1 MTLSSTLTQLLR
13 FLDASPTPFHA
24 TRNIRQRLLDAG
36 FIALDEGDAWKL
48 AANTGYVVTRNDS
61 SVIAFHT
68 GSNDALTAGI
78 RMIGAHTDSPCLKL
92 KPNASYA
99 KQGYRQLGVE
109 TYGGVLQRSWF
120 DRDLTLAGRV
130 SVLTSDGNIQQLLIN
145 FERAIACVPSLAI
158 HLDRDIN
165 QGRAINAQKEL
176 PLLLGDKDIDFSELV
191 CQQIHAEYP
200 ELQIDKIL
208 DWEISAADT
217 QAAQV
222 IGVNGEF
229 IAAARLDNLLSCYV
243 GLEALLN
250 ADKTQPMLL
259 VCTDHEEIGSQSC
272 CGAQGPFLESV
283 LRRWLGDE
291 ESYARA
297 IHKSLLISA
306 DNAHGV
312 HPNYPEK
319 HDEYHGPMLN
329 AGPVIKINANQRY
342 ASTDVTQ
349 SFFRQLCAQAEVPA
363 QQFVARA
370 DMGCG
375 STIGPI
381 TSSVVG
387 VKTVDIGLPTFAMHS
402 IRELAGS
409 RDAEYLVRV
418 FRAFYQTQQLP
429 S

>member
-1 MTLSSTLTQLLR
+1 MTELIDGLLT
-13 FLDASPTPFHA
+13 FLTRSPTSFHA
-24 TRNIRQRLLDAG
+24 TANIKQAAVNAG
-36 FIALDEGDAWKL
+36 FIALDEGEAWQIQ
-48 AANTGYVVTRNDS
+48 ADTGYVVTRNDS
-61 SVIAFHT
+61 SVIVFHT
-68 GSNDALTAGI
+68 GKSSVFESGI
-78 RMIGAHTDSPCLKL
+78 RMVGAHTDSPCLKL

-99 KQGYRQLGVE
+99 KQTYRQLSVE

-130 SVLTSDGNIQQLLIN
+130 SFLNTAGAIEQRLIH
-145 FERAIACVPSLAI
+145 FARAIACVPSLAI

-176 PLLLGDKDIDFSELV
+176 PLVIGDKEIDFEAV
-191 CQQIHAEYP
+191 VVAQIHAEHP
-200 ELQIDKIL
+200 DAQVQRML

-217 QAAQV
+217 QPPQLV
-222 IGVNGEF
+222 GVNGEF
-229 IAAARLDNLLSCYV
+229 IASARLDNLLSCYL
-243 GLEALLN
+243 GLYALLA
-250 ADKTQPMLL
+250 ADKQQPQLL
-259 VCTDHEEIGSQSC
+259 VCTDHEEVGSQSC

-319 HDEYHGPMLN
+319 HDEHHGPALN

-349 SFFRQLCAQAEVPA
+349 SFFRHLCQQADVPV

-387 VKTVDIGLPTFAMHS
+387 VKTIDIGLPTFAMHS
-402 IRELAGS
+402 IRELSGS
-409 RDAEYLVRV
+409 KDADYLARALT
-418 FRAFYQTQQLP
+418 AFYQTDALP
-429 S
+429 V

>member
-1 MTLSSTLTQLLR
+1 MTDTIRGLLD
-13 FLDASPTPFHA
+13 FLDRSPTPFHA
-24 TRNIRQRLLDAG
+24 TANLSRALQNAG
-36 FIALDEGDAWKL
+36 FVALDEGEAWQL

-61 SVIAFHT
+61 SIIAFHT
-68 GSNDALTAGI
+68 GSRPALEAGI

-130 SVLTSDGNIQQLLIN
+130 SVACSNGEIRQVLIN
-145 FERAIACVPSLAI
+145 FQRPIACVPSLAI
-158 HLDRDIN
+158 HLDREIN
-165 QGRAINAQKEL
+165 QGRALNAQKEL

-191 CQQIHAEYP
+191 IEQIKAEHP
-200 ELQIDKIL
+200 ALDLEKIL

-222 IGVNGEF
+222 IGVRGEF
-229 IAAARLDNLLSCYV
+229 IASARLDNLLSCYV

-250 ADKTQPMLL
+250 ADKTQPLLL

-291 ESYARA
+291 ETYARA
-297 IHKSLLISA
+297 IHKSVLISA

-319 HDEYHGPMLN
+319 HDEHHGPMLN

-349 SFFRQLCAQAEVPA
+349 SFFRQLCSQVDVPV

-387 VKTVDIGLPTFAMHS
+387 VKTIDIGLPTFAMHS

-409 RDAEYLVRV
+409 RDAELLVRA
-418 FRAFYQTQQLP
+418 FTAFYQTQQLP
-429 S
+429 C